1 MHRRLGVGG
10 IVGQV
15 SRVIADLNRSRNE
28 TPKACK
34 CKENYQPDAV
44 DDFYKNLR
52 KVLRELKLLNGEG
65 KVKEKTLLVGVHGLS
80 DSHGY
85 GAIVGTIYGAL
96 CPLTF
101 RDKLKEKFETL
112 LKVAEVDLDNFP
124 VVVDELYPGDPSLEK
139 IRNHF
144 GENFYIVQLELSK
157 TFRTQYL
164 EEIITALSML
174 ALTFPKTVV

>member
-1 MHRRLGVGG
+1 
-10 IVGQV
+10 
-15 SRVIADLNRSRNE
+15 
-28 TPKACK
+28 
-34 CKENYQPDAV
+34 
-44 DDFYKNLR
+44 
-52 KVLRELKLLNGEG
+52 
-65 KVKEKTLLVGVHGLS
+65 LVGVHGLS

-85 GAIVGTIYGAL
+85 RAIVGTIYGAL
-96 CPLTF
+96 CSLTF

-174 ALTFPKTVV
+174 ALTFPEMVV